1 MNAIHKASRAGRWA
15 LILISAAVLSTG
27 ALAQGSPSNTAKP
40 AKSTAKA
47 AAKAPAKA
55 RVPLLIEQR
64 AIDLIK
70 AASARLA
77 TAKAMSFA
85 AGVDV
90 EYPSKIGP
98 PLAYPVRYDVAM
110 QRFRKVLIS

>member
-27 ALAQGSPSNTAKP
+27 ALAQGSPSTTAKP
-40 AKSTAKA
+40 AKST
-47 AAKAPAKA
+47 AKAPAKA

-70 AASARLA
+70 AFIRN
-77 TAKAMSFA
+77 
-85 AGVDV
+85 GQ
-90 EYPSKIGP
+90 
-98 PLAYPVRYDVAM
+98 PVA
-110 QRFRKVLIS
+110 FSGKVLCGYAKSPVFENGVIYETATIPESGHGQLVEIL